1 MSIPKSKIVLP
12 IALLAFVYIGYV
24 LYPLLM
30 TLSTSFQIEGQFSF
44 GNYADLVSS
53 RNTANLEAIWNSILV
68 SVLSVVCSGILGVF
82 FAFVFTQCDVP
93 LRSIVSRIAILPIA
107 LPPLVGVISFL
118 FVFGESGILPRL
130 FNAVLEISA
139 STFSLDGFSAIVAV
153 HTYSFYVYF
162 YLFVSTTLENLDS
175 SQLEAAQTFGSSTW
189 RTIRYIILPELR
201 PSMVGA
207 SILTFMT
214 SMASFSAPLLFA
226 GDRRF
231 MTLQIYNAKLNGE
244 LNVAATASVGL
255 AIISILFF
263 IGLRAANP
271 PIISQRKKGTVRV
284 GVLSISKALQR
295 VLVTIALVI
304 LTIELLPILAIV
316 LIAFAQE
323 GSWTWQIVPTE
334 FTFEN
339 YSRLFFEPQVFEP
352 MWNSAAMSALTV
364 VAAILVGVTFA
375 YIVTK
380 GNLTRS
386 QSLAADLLATM
397 PFAIPGTVVA
407 IGMILAFNS
416 PTIFSGNSI
425 LVGTFWILPLAY
437 FVRTFPFVVRST
449 SASLQQVDDSL
460 LEAGKTF
467 GVGGWRMFRTITLPM
482 ILPGVVSGGLL
493 VVITALGE
501 FVSSVLLYSYSNR
514 PIAVEILAQM
524 RGYNF
529 GSAAAYSVLLL
540 VLVVLLTFASNLLA
554 GRGVKT
560 IKTSDNWG

>member
-1 MSIPKSKIVLP
+1 MSSLRPRYFLP

-24 LYPLLM
+24 LYPLAM
-30 TLSTSFQIEGQFSF
+30 TLSNSFLIDGSFSL
-44 GNYADLVSS
+44 GNYADLFSP
-53 RNTANLEAIWNSILV
+53 RNTANLEAMWNSVFI
-68 SVLSVVCSGILGVF
+68 SVLSVVCSSILGVF

-130 FNAVLEISA
+130 LNAAFGVSA
-139 STFSLDGFSAIVAV
+139 DSFSLDGFSAIVAV

-162 YLFVSTTLENLDS
+162 YIFVSTTLQNLDS
-175 SQLEAAQTFGSSTW
+175 SQLEAAQTFGSSPW
-189 RTIRYIILPELR
+189 RTIRRIIVPELK
-201 PSMVGA
+201 PALTGA

-244 LNVAATASVGL
+244 LGFAAAASMGL
-255 AIISILFF
+255 AVISILFF
-263 IGLRAANP
+263 MGLRAANP
-271 PIISQRKKGTVRV
+271 PIASQRRKGTGRI
-284 GVLSISKALQR
+284 GVLFLRKSVQR
-295 VLVTIALVI
+295 VLVIIALVI
-304 LTIELLPILAIV
+304 LTIELLPILTII
-316 LIAFAQE
+316 LIAFAKE
-323 GSWTWQIVPTE
+323 GSWTWQILPTE
-334 FTFEN
+334 FTVEN
-339 YSRLFFEPQVFEP
+339 YSRLFSEPQVFEP
-352 MWNSAAMSALTV
+352 MWNSMTMSLLTV
-364 VAAILVGVTFA
+364 AAAIAVGVAFA
-375 YIVTK
+375 YIAVK

-397 PFAIPGTVVA
+397 SFAIPGTVVA
-407 IGMILAFNS
+407 IGLILAFNS

-449 SASLQQVDDSL
+449 SSSLQQVDDSL

-467 GVGGWRMFRTITLPM
+467 GASGWRRFRTITLPM
-482 ILPGVVSGGLL
+482 ILPGIASGGLL

-540 VLVVLLTFASNLLA
+540 ILILLLTFASNLLA
-554 GRGVKT
+554 GQGVSRSKST
-560 IKTSDNWG
+560 